1 MSPIKIE
8 FLSKS
13 YRGKKRT
20 HVNALQGLTLEIAPG
35 EVVGF
40 LGPNGAGKSTTIKI
54 LMGQIRPDSG
64 NANIFGIPVDEFKSR
79 ERVGYLPENPS
90 FYDFL
95 TAREYLD
102 LVGRTF
108 GMSAVAIR
116 QKSEY
121 VLDLLSLNQ
130 AANRPIRGYSKGMVQ
145 RLGIAQTLLHDPE
158 VFILDEPMSGLD
170 PLGRALVKEIMA
182 DLKKQ
187 GKTIFF
193 STHVTADV
201 EAVCDR
207 VAVIVGGKLCS
218 ENVVQ
223 DLLQAGIEGYTVHI
237 EARDKNVFMDYELLV
252 GRDGLFEVYVPRAQ
266 FDGFMASLV
275 REGAKVHLI
284 DPRRNNLEAY
294 FLDIVKRGVS

>member
-108 GMSAVAIR
+108 GMSAEAIR

-182 DLKKQ
+182 DLKMQ

-237 EARDKNVFMDYELLV
+237 EARDINVFKDYELMA

>member
-108 GMSAVAIR
+108 GMSAEAIR
-116 QKSEY
+116 QKSEH
-121 VLDLLSLNQ
+121 VLDLLSLKQ

-237 EARDKNVFMDYELLV
+237 EARDINVFKDYELMA

-284 DPRRNNLEAY
+284 EPRRNNLEAY
-294 FLDIVKRGVS
+294 FLDIVNRGVS